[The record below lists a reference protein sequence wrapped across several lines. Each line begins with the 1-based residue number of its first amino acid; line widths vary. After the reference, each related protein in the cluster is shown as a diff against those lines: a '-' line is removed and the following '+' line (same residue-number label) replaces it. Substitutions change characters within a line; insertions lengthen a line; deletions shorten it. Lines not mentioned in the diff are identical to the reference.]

1 MRRQFNNNGI
11 VIVGIDHIAGG
22 LAESCYYRSVI
33 IGEFLVGEREA
44 GIVEVHHVGGQHTE
58 RRGIALIARGIDLS
72 AEGQGY
78 LIFAALVLY
87 LCALDIGYCK
97 LADPI
102 LAADGEYVSDILF

>member
-11 VIVGIDHIAGG
+11 VIVGIDHVAGG
-22 LAESCYYRSVI
+22 LVELCRDSAVV
-33 IGEFLVGEREA
+33 IGESLVAERETR
-44 GIVEVHHVGGQHTE
+44 IIEVHHIGGEHAE
-58 RRGIALIARGIDLS
+58 RCGIAFFAGGIDLS

-78 LIFAALVLY
+78 LILAALVLY

-97 LADPI
+97 LADPV

>member
-22 LAESCYYRSVI
+22 LIKLCRDSAVV
-33 IGEFLVGEREA
+33 IGEPLIAERETR
-44 GIVEVHHVGGQHTE
+44 IIEVHHVGGQHTE

-72 AEGQGY
+72 AENQGY
-78 LIFAALVLY
+78 LLFAALVLY

-102 LAADGEYVSDILF
+102 LAADRKYVSDILF

>member
-1 MRRQFNNNGI
+1 MS
-11 VIVGIDHIAGG
+11 VAGS
-22 LAESCYYRSVI
+22 LAEPCCYRSVI

-44 GIVEVHHVGGQHTE
+44 GIVEVYHIGGEHAE
-58 RRGIALIARGIDLS
+58 RCGIAFFAGGIDLS

-78 LIFAALVLY
+78 LIFVALVLD
-87 LCALDIGYCK
+87 LCALDICGSE